1 MAPRPTAPPRTDQHD
16 SVCGADCPA
25 NAASQSKAGNPTDCV
40 MDMLPPESERKSPL
54 TKAQRRAVREAALAV
69 KQAALPTKHYGV
81 IVADPEWRSPRNVF
95 GTVGTAEPSA
105 RAAFRSFLVHWDD
118 QYPLHHRAI
127 DQSLREGKNSPQN
140 RPQFGLKR
148 LNRQN
153 IFGFERPRGRRDTL
167 YCSPFFDSI
176 SHPIGQDPMILCINA
191 QAASSGDLAQGFR

>member
-1 MAPRPTAPPRTDQHD
+1 MASVHIRALTALRRT
-16 SVCGADCPA
+16 
-25 NAASQSKAGNPTDCV
+25 
-40 MDMLPPESERKSPL
+40 RL
-54 TKAQRRAVREAALAV
+54 T
-69 KQAALPTKHYGV
+69 
-81 IVADPEWRSPRNVF
+81 SSSC
-95 GTVGTAEPSA
+95 PSA
-105 RAAFRSFLVHWDD
+105 WQANPGRGSTYRRGKSVQRIGTTAHQGWHLARSLDITLGHPIPPFLYPSLGRPIPSLPWDD

-140 RPQFGLKR
+140 RPQFGLKL

-191 QAASSGDLAQGFR
+191 QAASSGDLA

>member
-1 MAPRPTAPPRTDQHD
+1 MWRIKTTKDGIWLGRWILHSATQFHPFST
-16 SVCGADCPA
+16 
-25 NAASQSKAGNPTDCV
+25 
-40 MDMLPPESERKSPL
+40 LP
-54 TKAQRRAVREAALAV
+54 
-69 KQAALPTKHYGV
+69 
-81 IVADPEWRSPRNVF
+81 
-95 GTVGTAEPSA
+95 
-105 RAAFRSFLVHWDD
+105 WDD
-118 QYPLHHRAI
+118 QYLYTIGPLI
-127 DQSLREGKNSPQN
+127 KVSREGKNSPQN